1 MSEQNLR
8 ISTLQSRLDEQRQ
21 RAEELQ
27 RAGTS
32 DLNMKLYDLQNDLR
46 TLQETLTSREKQI
59 VVLKNHLAQ
68 SKEIIDRQE
77 VEIAQATSENSMSG
91 DQRVNKLEAD
101 ILNKNAENKMLKDK
115 IRTEMINKL
124 ALPDL
129 METMLADKNEEID
142 FLKEQLEIKEREVKT
157 LGMTKQ
163 GSAATTFTESMSQ
176 RDMDEMQCIRKAV
189 DSKSTAS
196 VTNLFGLVSFR
207 LYSVVQIA
215 TNLDTHFRNLSRKV
229 DTFFN
234 NHF

>member
-1 MSEQNLR
+1 
-8 ISTLQSRLDEQRQ
+8 
-21 RAEELQ
+21 
-27 RAGTS
+27 
-32 DLNMKLYDLQNDLR
+32 MKLYDLQNDLR

-142 FLKEQLEIKEREVKT
+142 FLKEQLEIKEREVKA

-163 GSAATTFTESMSQ
+163 GSMVTTFTESMSQ
-176 RDMDEMQCIRKAV
+176 RDMDELQCIRKAV

-196 VTNLFGLVSFR
+196 VTNLFGMVSSGYLT
-207 LYSVVQIA
+207 LYS
-215 TNLDTHFRNLSRKV
+215 LF
-229 DTFFN
+229 
-234 NHF
+234 

>member
-1 MSEQNLR
+1 
-8 ISTLQSRLDEQRQ
+8 
-21 RAEELQ
+21 
-27 RAGTS
+27 
-32 DLNMKLYDLQNDLR
+32 MKLYDLQNDLR

-77 VEIAQATSENSMSG
+77 LEIAQATSENSMSG

-142 FLKEQLEIKEREVKT
+142 FLKEQLEIKEREVKA
-157 LGMTKQ
+157 LGITKQ
-163 GSAATTFTESMSQ
+163 GSMVTTFTESMSQ
-176 RDMDEMQCIRKAV
+176 RDMDELQCIRKAV

-196 VTNLFGLVSFR
+196 VTNLFGMVSLGYFHT
-207 LYSVVQIA
+207 LFLILES
-215 TNLDTHFRNLSRKV
+215 
-229 DTFFN
+229 
-234 NHF
+234 